1 MRVGAVVGIG
11 RVVLAVVATSGSVAC
26 AHTGRSATAERPLVI
41 EGRYAVESIRSR
53 ATLDGVEQVIE
64 ISEAGTRLADGAG
77 SEHTLTERGALMLA
91 RGGTCRLALAVSVD
105 GDEPGV
111 SDRNCTWSVEGDRFF
126 LGDNKGGEGMR
137 TVYEVHRVG
146 NRLVLEGVVDVAPD
160 GKVVGDAKGERIVLV
175 EGLQPYAAHPADRT
189 NEQASREA
197 AEMIDEL

>member
-1 MRVGAVVGIG
+1 MRVGAVVRIG
-11 RVVLAVVATSGSVAC
+11 RVALALFATAGIGC
-26 AHTGRSATAERPLVI
+26 AHTGRTASAERPEVL

-53 ATLDGVEQVIE
+53 ATLDGVAQVIE
-64 ISEAGTRLADGAG
+64 ISEAGTRLVDGAG

-91 RGGTCRLALAVSVD
+91 QGGTCRLALAVSVD

-111 SDRNCTWSVEGDRFF
+111 SDRNCTWSVEGDKFF
-126 LGDNKGGEGMR
+126 LGDNKSGEGMR